1 MGAQAGGRPTTLGTF
16 AARVEADLG
25 VCQGNG
31 LETVQVLAGAGQLQE
46 AQPGQREPGLVQGRE
61 VRQGQRD
68 VLAPASR
75 GPLPKPRRQ
84 RVPVRGLAEKPM
96 S

>member
-1 MGAQAGGRPTTLGTF
+1 ML
-16 AARVEADLG
+16 EAIPVSAEWTDKG
-25 VCQGNG
+25 PR
-31 LETVQVLAGAGQLQE
+31 E
-46 AQPGQREPGLVQGRE
+46 AQPGQRGPGLVQGRE
-61 VRQGQRD
+61 VRQSQRD

-84 RVPVRGLAEKPM
+84 RVPVRGLAEKPV